1 MNLEILR
8 CLRQSSL
15 PASWLACNHLE
26 APRSAREPAKT
37 RAHTLAPVARKLTTV
52 MGSEL
57 QVPQGGWHLSLEV
70 QGSVWG
76 LFGVFYFSDVI
87 VFIAELHKV
96 VIC

>member
-26 APRSAREPAKT
+26 DPRSAREPAKT

-52 MGSEL
+52 MGSDL

-96 VIC
+96 VIR